1 MGLRKSKPAEAAE
14 AEDWQPGSLGQ
25 ILAVAALLS
34 EERFAEAGEAFL
46 RSLTALEEQE
56 LSRSDLA
63 CLNAALPA
71 AFTVLAWAQNP
82 LTEPTAQLAFG
93 ASALAARVAKL
104 AHDDPEKI
112 LFSTP
117 FLDHL
122 QLWGGLMSGAWYLGS
137 PLANQAM
144 DNNRYVLLLGDL
156 MSQVSELPLEHR
168 RMWAELTARC
178 SIADLWTSTYFQQ
191 HLQSLLQVWPL
202 LSEPMARLLA
212 ESLLAEGQ
220 TRYGHGAAVSEL
232 SILERMLRFQQ
243 AWPPDAKSWEWQGP
257 ALGTCAR
264 PKLSP
269 QHCLAAFML
278 ERTGGAAAVSGLLAR
293 SMEGGF
299 LAQCI
304 FTAALDGCPAQVHVK
319 IVSGLCETLCLE
331 LLPEELL
338 SLPIKELESER
349 RSSLRQVL
357 VPRFCVAIGKCA
369 AALSEDSQLARL
381 MDPLEQW
388 ALAVSCHPNA
398 GSSQPARRWFTFSAF
413 FAVATIAREA
423 DLQQLAPCVL
433 VRLLRA
439 VSCVDIFREDSQEY
453 RAVCLSI
460 VKSGSRDGDFRK
472 AMLSTLCELD
482 AAVTAVGTSTS
493 FAASSRLHF
502 WLGMLSEEKL
512 LEEIL
517 GDSVV
522 LGTLQRIARS
532 GHTFPRLAARAL
544 TLTILALRKGP
555 KGPEAQG
562 PEAQAKGGSP
572 KCVEFWET
580 MLEAGLQGFAA
591 AAAADDEIFEA
602 LRGLLEMAPQAGE
615 TRALDLQRRTLKALA
630 QRTLASA
637 DDGKALGYFK
647 LFCAAARHLDPLLP
661 GAIFKDG
668 RLHELLQDHNDRK
681 ELWLRHLAARFP
693 EKPREMLVTWLLKRH
708 PEVAAAYVADSPAL
722 AKDAVAGGPVLS
734 SAL

>member
-46 RSLTALEEQE
+46 RSLTVLEEQE

-220 TRYGHGAAVSEL
+220 TRYGAAVSEL

-243 AWPPDAKSWEWQGP
+243 
-257 ALGTCAR
+257 
-264 PKLSP
+264 
-269 QHCLAAFML
+269 
-278 ERTGGAAAVSGLLAR
+278 
-293 SMEGGF
+293 
-299 LAQCI
+299 
-304 FTAALDGCPAQVHVK
+304 
-319 IVSGLCETLCLE
+319 
-331 LLPEELL
+331 
-338 SLPIKELESER
+338 
-349 RSSLRQVL
+349 
-357 VPRFCVAIGKCA
+357 
-369 AALSEDSQLARL
+369 
-381 MDPLEQW
+381 
-388 ALAVSCHPNA
+388 
-398 GSSQPARRWFTFSAF
+398 
-413 FAVATIAREA
+413 
-423 DLQQLAPCVL
+423 
-433 VRLLRA
+433 
-439 VSCVDIFREDSQEY
+439 
-453 RAVCLSI
+453 
-460 VKSGSRDGDFRK
+460 
-472 AMLSTLCELD
+472 
-482 AAVTAVGTSTS
+482 
-493 FAASSRLHF
+493 
-502 WLGMLSEEKL
+502 
-512 LEEIL
+512 
-517 GDSVV
+517 
-522 LGTLQRIARS
+522 
-532 GHTFPRLAARAL
+532 
-544 TLTILALRKGP
+544 
-555 KGPEAQG
+555 
-562 PEAQAKGGSP
+562 
-572 KCVEFWET
+572 
-580 MLEAGLQGFAA
+580 
-591 AAAADDEIFEA
+591 
-602 LRGLLEMAPQAGE
+602 
-615 TRALDLQRRTLKALA
+615 
-630 QRTLASA
+630 
-637 DDGKALGYFK
+637 
-647 LFCAAARHLDPLLP
+647 
-661 GAIFKDG
+661 
-668 RLHELLQDHNDRK
+668 
-681 ELWLRHLAARFP
+681 
-693 EKPREMLVTWLLKRH
+693 
-708 PEVAAAYVADSPAL
+708 
-722 AKDAVAGGPVLS
+722 
-734 SAL
+734 